1 MTTDKALGE
10 MNDTEPDVH
19 DEASRWFMT
28 LRRAGAR
35 DYDLAAFEQWR
46 GQSEAHAK
54 AYADVE
60 SAWELMD
67 GAAAAPEIV
76 TARRDALSRAR
87 RAAIFRWRVGRRP
100 RMIAI
105 AASLAAAF
113 LAAPLVLALRG
124 ASAPETKLTQYY
136 ETDIGET
143 RVLTLAD
150 NSKISLD
157 AKTAVDVDYTPQLR
171 LIELRHGQAFFDV
184 AKDPTRPFRVTA
196 GGKTVV
202 ALGTAFN
209 VELVND
215 EVFVTLVEGKVA
227 VTDAGDRNEKVVP
240 GVDKADLP
248 PDVRE
253 LTPGQRLVADASG
266 ASSVEPRAD
275 ISKITAWRRGKLNF
289 EDEPLGLA
297 IERMNRYSRISL
309 VAGDE
314 KVAALGVSGVFDTG
328 DTEAF
333 VEALQVYFGVRAE
346 RRADGSIVIHA
357 PA

>member
-1 MTTDKALGE
+1 MKTDQPR
-10 MNDTEPDVH
+10 NDSNHIEDLH
-19 DEASRWFMT
+19 DEASRWFLT
-28 LRRAGAR
+28 LRNDDA
-35 DYDLAAFEQWR
+35 DEKDFAAFEDWR
-46 GQSEAHAK
+46 GRSEAHAK

-60 SAWELMD
+60 SAWSLMD
-67 GAAAAPEIV
+67 EAAVAPEIV

-87 RAAIFRWRVGRRP
+87 RAAVFRWGVRRRP
-100 RMIAI
+100 RMVAV
-105 AASLAAAF
+105 AASLI
-113 LAAPLVLALRG
+113 LALLTAPLIFMLRG
-124 ASAPETKLTQYY
+124 GSAPEMLTAQHY
-136 ETDIGET
+136 ETDLGET

-157 AKTAVDVDYTPQLR
+157 AKTAVEVRFTPQLR
-171 LIELRHGQAFFDV
+171 LIELEKGQAFFDV

-209 VELVND
+209 VELVNN

-227 VTDAGDRNEKVVP
+227 VTDADDHNPKVVP
-240 GVDKADLP
+240 GADKANLP
-248 PDVRE
+248 PEVKE

-266 ASSVEPRAD
+266 ASSIEPQAD
-275 ISKITAWRRGKLNF
+275 IAKTTAWRRGKLVF

-309 VAGDE
+309 VAGDDNA
-314 KVAALGVSGVFDTG
+314 AALGVSGVFDAG

-333 VEALQVYFGVRAE
+333 VEALEDYFGARAE
-346 RRADGSIVIHA
+346 KRADGAIIIHA